1 VSPRHAAAS
10 ARSEAADA
18 EADLDSRRHGVLG
31 ALAAALPDR
40 TGRRGA
46 DTPTLEVVAPAT
58 RRRRGWQVGTVAGGL
73 LFVALFAIAGAHSL
87 IVQQQRHID
96 DVNGRITEAEDRAE
110 ALKVELA
117 ELQSPERIVQE
128 ARDRLGMVQ
137 APTPVY
143 LQPKTDDDARA
154 AEVPVTTPPTTAAKA
169 TTPTTKAPSS
179 TSKSTSGSGT
189 GTKATTPT
197 TKATTPT
204 TKATTSTTTKSST
217 VTTSGAGR

>member
-1 VSPRHAAAS
+1 MSPRQSAAT
-10 ARSEAADA
+10 ARADA
-18 EADLDSRRHGVLG
+18 VDADVESRRHGVLG

-40 TGRRGA
+40 TGRREA
-46 DTPTLEVVAPAT
+46 DAPDLKVVAPAA
-58 RRRRGWQVGTVAGGL
+58 RRRRGWQVGTIAGGL
-73 LFVALFAIAGAHSL
+73 LFLALFAIAGAHTL

-96 DVNGRITEAEDRAE
+96 DVNSRITEAEDRAE

-128 ARDRLGMVQ
+128 ARDHLGMVQ

-143 LQPKTDDDARA
+143 LQPKADDDTRA
-154 AEVPVTTPPTTAAKA
+154 AEVPATTPPTTVAKA
-169 TTPTTKAPSS
+169 TTPTTTPTSG
-179 TSKSTSGSGT
+179 TSKATSGAT

-217 VTTSGAGR
+217 STTSGAGR

>member
-1 VSPRHAAAS
+1 MSPRHAAAS
-10 ARSEAADA
+10 ARSEAPDADA
-18 EADLDSRRHGVLG
+18 ESRRHGVLG

-40 TGRRGA
+40 PGRRDA
-46 DTPTLEVVAPAT
+46 DAPELQVVAPAV

-96 DVNGRITEAEDRAE
+96 DVNGRITVAEDRAE

-143 LQPKTDDDARA
+143 LQPKADDDAKA
-154 AEVPVTTPPTTAAKA
+154 AEVPATTPPTTVAKA
-169 TTPTTKAPSS
+169 TTSGAKTTSS
-179 TSKSTSGSGT
+179 TPKSTTGSGT

-217 VTTSGAGR
+217 STSGSGR

>member
-1 VSPRHAAAS
+1 MSPRQSAAAR
-10 ARSEAADA
+10 AEAADA
-18 EADLDSRRHGVLG
+18 EVESRRHGVLG

-40 TGRRGA
+40 SGRRDA
-46 DTPTLEVVAPAT
+46 DGPTLEVVAPAE
-58 RRRRGWQVGTVAGGL
+58 RRRRGWQVGTIAGGL

-96 DVNGRITEAEDRAE
+96 SVNGRITEAEDRAE

-117 ELQSPERIVQE
+117 ELQSPERIVKE

-143 LQPKTDDDARA
+143 LQPKADDDARA
-154 AEVPVTTPPTTAAKA
+154 AEVPATTPPTTVAKA

-179 TSKSTSGSGT
+179 TSKSTTGT

-204 TKATTSTTTKSST
+204 TKATTPTTTKSST
-217 VTTSGAGR
+217 PTTSGAGR